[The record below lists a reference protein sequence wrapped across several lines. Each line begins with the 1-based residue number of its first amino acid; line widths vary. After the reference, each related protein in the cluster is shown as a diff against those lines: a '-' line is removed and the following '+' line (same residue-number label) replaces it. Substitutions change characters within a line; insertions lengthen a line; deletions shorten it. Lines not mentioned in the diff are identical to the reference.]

1 MSNQRWTIKPQRLW
15 ISDEEFYNIRELDG
29 EEWKD
34 LYSYRGCELKYIYQ
48 VSNKGRIRKKGY
60 NKLLVGAITFDGYHE
75 VIVYTECVNSTEK
88 QSFTVRVHSLVLT
101 LFQGP
106 PPAEMVQP
114 TVQHLNHDKLDNRIE
129 NLCWMSAFNNNQEG
143 HGVRTKVVDS
153 SGEHL
158 FNSQKVAS
166 IYIGR
171 YADYIAECINCG
183 YRITSKGGEAV
194 EVYTEKNNEWVKY
207 SRPVPGNRTWCR
219 LVKGDQVFD
228 FESYQECDK
237 FLRKPLG
244 YVADAVR
251 NSWPLVFDEEY
262 NFFIFDSSTGVYF
275 EYTPTKKRLK
285 HFARRCAVTDTDGSV
300 HNFPSISAAAKFLG
314 RTSEYVRLA
323 VRDNKTV
330 KDYNGNIVNVEILDD
345 YGSNAKREVN

>member
-34 LYSYRGCELKYIYQ
+34 LYSYKGCELKYIYQ

-60 NKLLVGAITFDGYHE
+60 NNPLVGAITFDGYHE
-75 VIVYTECVNSTEK
+75 VTIYTACVNSTEK
-88 QSFTVRVHSLVLT
+88 RSFTVRVHSLVLT

-129 NLCWMSAFNNNQEG
+129 NLCWMSAFDNNQEG
-143 HGVRTKVVDS
+143 HGVRTKVVDR

-166 IYIGR
+166 TYIGR

-219 LVKGDQVFD
+219 LVKDGETFN

-237 FLRKPLG
+237 FLGKSPG
-244 YVADAVR
+244 YTTYIVS
-251 NSWPLVFDEEY
+251 NSWPLLEGDY
-262 NFFIFDSSTGVYF
+262 KFFIFDKVSSSYK
-275 EYTPTKKRLK
+275 EYVPTSKRLK
-285 HFARRCAVTDTDGSV
+285 HFARRCVVTNNSEV

-314 RTSEYVRLA
+314 RDSEYVRLA

-330 KDYNGNIVNVEILDD
+330 KDCNGNIVNVEILDD

>member
-34 LYSYRGCELKYIYQ
+34 FDKFQGQEITCKYQ
-48 VSNKGRIRKKGY
+48 VSNKGRIR
-60 NKLLVGAITFDGYHE
+60 NKESNKIIIGIIDSDGYHTANLY
-75 VIVYTECVNSTEK
+75 VQYTNSNYRN
-88 QSFTVRVHSLVLT
+88 SIYVRIHSLVLT
-101 LFQGP
+101 LFQSP
-106 PPAEMVQP
+106 PPSNMVQP

-129 NLCWMSAFNNNQEG
+129 NLCWMSAFDNNQEG

-153 SGEHL
+153 KGEHL

-166 IYIGR
+166 TYIGR

-183 YRITSKGGEAV
+183 YRITSKSGEAV

-219 LVKGDQVFD
+219 LVKDGETFN
-228 FESYQECDK
+228 FESYQECDN
-237 FLRKPLG
+237 FLGKSPG
-244 YVADAVR
+244 YTTYIVS
-251 NSWPLVFDEEY
+251 NSWPLLEGDY
-262 NFFIFDSSTGVYF
+262 KFFIFDKVSGSYK
-275 EYTPTKKRLK
+275 EYVPTSKRLK
-285 HFARRCAVTDTDGSV
+285 HFARRCVVTNNSEV

-314 RTSEYVRLA
+314 RDSEYVRLA

-330 KDYNGNIVNVEILDD
+330 KDCNGNIVNVEILDD